1 MEDGKSNSYTITSG
15 FMFFIYCEAA
25 LCWIMG
31 LNCTIAAWLSIL
43 QRKSIRTHI
52 EAWTMESHKA
62 VESLQQSN
70 TDHGT
75 WVAKKLLACTNT
87 KLQFFPWPRSIQCFG
102 STGFHKIVLCWHPF
116 LQSNEIWF
124 GKLLWLSKVCLPCSS
139 AWVNLA
145 SKPWPATCGT
155 SITSALGAA
164 WAHAWQPCFAF
175 YLWHCL
181 GLCLCLGCRLGFG
194 M

>member
-1 MEDGKSNSYTITSG
+1 
-15 FMFFIYCEAA
+15 
-25 LCWIMG
+25 
-31 LNCTIAAWLSIL
+31 
-43 QRKSIRTHI
+43 
-52 EAWTMESHKA
+52 MESHKA

-194 M
+194 MWCCFLLGCSLACSSKVHFASWPFHGFAFAFLQLFEYVLLHGLQIWWFGTAV